1 MRILSSL
8 LLSLIFCFSTYAQ
21 DTTQIVQAGRINAK
35 ATQAKPYVILIS
47 ADGFRSDFSV
57 KYGAKFLQSREI
69 TGVKASAMIPSYPTL
84 TFPNHYSIV
93 TGLYPA
99 HHGLVDNRYYDV
111 NSKMEYSM
119 GNKKMVAEGKWYG
132 GTPLWV
138 LAEQQGLLSASFYW
152 VASEADIQGV
162 RPSYYYIYNENIGI
176 EQRIQAVKNW
186 LSLPPEKR
194 PHLITFYFPQ
204 VDHDAHEYGPE
215 DPRVGEAVKWVDQ
228 SIAQLQAA
236 LEPLQLPIN
245 YVFVSDHGMTTV
257 DIENTLKK
265 PAVLDTANF
274 KVPSGDALLHVYA
287 KNPEAI
293 NQALPTLKK
302 NTSFKTYLMDET
314 PAHWHYRKSDDKFN
328 RLGDILLVPN
338 HPSIFNLGSR
348 KTSPGKHG
356 YDNHL
361 PDMQAS
367 FQAWGPAF
375 KSGLKIPAFE
385 NVHVY
390 PIIAKILGLNFDE
403 AQIDGKLNVL
413 KPILK

>member
-1 MRILSSL
+1 MRIYYFISLFILS
-8 LLSLIFCFSTYAQ
+8 FCISAQ
-21 DTTQIVQAGRINAK
+21 DTTQIVHAERRNTLAQ
-35 ATQAKPYVILIS
+35 QAKPYVILIS

-57 KYGAKFLQSREI
+57 KYGAKFLQSREAK
-69 TGVKASAMIPSYPTL
+69 GVKAEAMIPSYPTL

-99 HHGLVDNRYYDV
+99 HHGLVDNRYFDV
-111 NSKMEYSM
+111 NSGMEYSM

-138 LAEQQGLLSASFYW
+138 LAEQQGMLSASFYW
-152 VASEADIQGV
+152 VASEADIQGI
-162 RPSYYYIYNENIGI
+162 RPSYFYTYNEKIPI

-186 LSLPPEKR
+186 LALPAEKR
-194 PHLITFYFPQ
+194 PHMITFYFPE

-215 DPRVGEAVKWVDQ
+215 DPRVGSAVKFVDE
-228 SIAQLQAA
+228 SIAKLQAA
-236 LEPLQLPIN
+236 LDPLNLPIN

-257 DIENTLKK
+257 NTEHTLGK
-265 PAVLDTANF
+265 PAALDTAAF
-274 KVPSGDALLHVYA
+274 RVPWGDALLHVYT
-287 KNPEAI
+287 KNAAAVP
-293 NQALPTLKK
+293 QTLVALRKDQ
-302 NTSFKTYLMDET
+302 SFQTYLMDET

-338 HPSIFNLGSR
+338 HPNIFNLSPR

-356 YDNHL
+356 YDNHH

-375 KSGLKIPAFE
+375 KKGITIPAFE
-385 NVHVY
+385 NVNIY
-390 PIIAKILGLNFDE
+390 PMIANILGLRVNE
-403 AQIDGKLNVL
+403 SQIDGKLKEL

>member
-1 MRILSSL
+1 MRYYYFLILSIVS
-8 LLSLIFCFSTYAQ
+8 FCVYAQ
-21 DTTQIVQAGRINAK
+21 DTTQIVHADRRNAV
-35 ATQAKPYVILIS
+35 AQQAKPYVILIS

-57 KYGAKFLQSREI
+57 KYGAKFLQSREAK
-69 TGVKASAMIPSYPTL
+69 GVKAEAMIPSYPSL
-84 TFPNHYSIV
+84 TFPNHYTIV
-93 TGLYPA
+93 TGLYPS
-99 HHGLVDNRYYDV
+99 HHGLVNNRFFDV
-111 NSKMEYSM
+111 ASGKEYNM

-138 LAEQQGLLSASFYW
+138 LAEKQGMLSASFYW
-152 VASEADIQGV
+152 VASEADIQGI
-162 RPSYYYIYNENIGI
+162 RPTYLYTYNESISI

-186 LSLPPEKR
+186 LSLPAEKR

-215 DPRVGEAVKWVDQ
+215 DPRVGDAVKWVDQ

-236 LEPLQLPIN
+236 LDPLKLPIN

-257 DIENTLKK
+257 DTEHTLAK
-265 PAVLDTANF
+265 PAALDTATF
-274 KVPSGDALLHVYA
+274 KVPSGDALLHVFA
-287 KNPEAI
+287 KIPAAI
-293 NQALPTLKK
+293 PNALIELRKQNQ
-302 NTSFKTYLMDET
+302 FHTYLLDET
-314 PAHWHYRKSDDKFN
+314 PEYWHYRKSDDRFN

-338 HPSIFNLGSR
+338 HPNIFNLGTR

-356 YDNHL
+356 YDNHH

-375 KSGLKIPAFE
+375 KSGVIIPAFE

-390 PIIAKILGLNFDE
+390 PLVGKILGLTIDE
-403 AQIDGKLNVL
+403 SSIDGRMNQL

>member
-1 MRILSSL
+1 MRIYYFISLFILS
-8 LLSLIFCFSTYAQ
+8 FCISAQ
-21 DTTQIVQAGRINAK
+21 DTTQIVHAERRNTLAQ
-35 ATQAKPYVILIS
+35 QAKPYVILIS

-57 KYGAKFLQSREI
+57 KYGAKFLQSREAK
-69 TGVKASAMIPSYPTL
+69 GVKAEAMIPSYPTL

-99 HHGLVDNRYYDV
+99 HHGLVDNRYFDV
-111 NSKMEYSM
+111 NSGMEYSM

-138 LAEQQGLLSASFYW
+138 LAEQQGMLSASFYW
-152 VASEADIQGV
+152 VASEADIQGI
-162 RPSYYYIYNENIGI
+162 RPSYFYTYNEKIPI

-186 LSLPPEKR
+186 LALPAEKR
-194 PHLITFYFPQ
+194 PHMITFYFPE

-215 DPRVGEAVKWVDQ
+215 DPRVGSAVKFVDE
-228 SIAQLQAA
+228 SIAKLQAA
-236 LEPLQLPIN
+236 LDPLNLPIN

-257 DIENTLKK
+257 NTEHTLGK
-265 PAVLDTANF
+265 PAALDTAAF
-274 KVPSGDALLHVYA
+274 RVPWGDALLHVYT
-287 KNPEAI
+287 KNSAAVP
-293 NQALPTLKK
+293 QALVALKK
-302 NTSFKTYLMDET
+302 DQSFQTYLMDET

-338 HPSIFNLGSR
+338 HPNIFNLSPR

-356 YDNHL
+356 YDNHH

-375 KSGLKIPAFE
+375 KKGITIPAFE
-385 NVHVY
+385 NVNIY
-390 PIIAKILGLNFDE
+390 PMIANILGLRVNE
-403 AQIDGKLNVL
+403 SQIDGKLKEL

>member
-1 MRILSSL
+1 MRYYYFLILSIVS
-8 LLSLIFCFSTYAQ
+8 FCISAQ
-21 DTTQIVQAGRINAK
+21 DTTQIVHAERRNAVSQ
-35 ATQAKPYVILIS
+35 QAKPYVILIS

-57 KYGAKFLQSREI
+57 KYGAKFLQSREAK
-69 TGVKASAMIPSYPTL
+69 GVKAEAMIPSYPSL
-84 TFPNHYSIV
+84 TFPNHYTIV
-93 TGLYPA
+93 TGLYPS
-99 HHGLVDNRYYDV
+99 HHGLVNNRFFDV
-111 NSKMEYSM
+111 ASGKEYNM

-138 LAEQQGLLSASFYW
+138 LAEKQGMLSASFYW
-152 VASEADIQGV
+152 VASEADIQGI
-162 RPSYYYIYNENIGI
+162 RPTYLYTYNESISI

-186 LSLPPEKR
+186 LSLPAEKR

-215 DPRVGEAVKWVDQ
+215 DPRVGDAVKWVDQ

-236 LEPLQLPIN
+236 LDPLKLPIN

-257 DIENTLKK
+257 DTEHTLAK
-265 PAVLDTANF
+265 PAALDTATF
-274 KVPSGDALLHVYA
+274 KVPSGDALLHVFA
-287 KNPEAI
+287 KIPAAI
-293 NQALPTLKK
+293 PNALIELRKQNQ
-302 NTSFKTYLMDET
+302 FHTYLLDET
-314 PAHWHYRKSDDKFN
+314 PEYWHYRKSDDRFN

-338 HPSIFNLGSR
+338 HPNIFNLGTR

-356 YDNHL
+356 YDNHH

-375 KSGLKIPAFE
+375 KSGVIIPAFE

-390 PIIAKILGLNFDE
+390 PLVGKILGLTIDE
-403 AQIDGKLNVL
+403 SSIDGRMNQL

>member
-1 MRILSSL
+1 MRYYYFLILSIVS
-8 LLSLIFCFSTYAQ
+8 FCISAQ
-21 DTTQIVQAGRINAK
+21 DTTQIVHAERRNAVSQ
-35 ATQAKPYVILIS
+35 QAKPYVILIS

-57 KYGAKFLQSREI
+57 KYGAKFLQSREAK
-69 TGVKASAMIPSYPTL
+69 GVKAEAMIPSYPSL
-84 TFPNHYSIV
+84 TFPNHYTIV
-93 TGLYPA
+93 TGLYPS
-99 HHGLVDNRYYDV
+99 HHGLVNNRFFDV
-111 NSKMEYSM
+111 ASGKEYNM

-138 LAEQQGLLSASFYW
+138 LAEKQGMLSASFYW
-152 VASEADIQGV
+152 VASEADIQGI
-162 RPSYYYIYNENIGI
+162 RPTYLYTYNESISI

-186 LSLPPEKR
+186 LSLPAEKR

-215 DPRVGEAVKWVDQ
+215 DPRVGDAVKWVDQ

-236 LEPLQLPIN
+236 LDPLKLPIN

-257 DIENTLKK
+257 DTEHTLAK
-265 PAVLDTANF
+265 PAALDTAAF
-274 KVPSGDALLHVYA
+274 KVPSGDALLHVFA
-287 KNPEAI
+287 KIPAAI
-293 NQALPTLKK
+293 PNALIELRKQNQ
-302 NTSFKTYLMDET
+302 FHTYLLDET
-314 PAHWHYRKSDDKFN
+314 PEYWHYRKSDDRFN

-338 HPSIFNLGSR
+338 HPNIFNLGTR

-356 YDNHL
+356 YDNHH

-375 KSGLKIPAFE
+375 KSGVIIPAFE

-390 PIIAKILGLNFDE
+390 PLVGKILGLTIDE
-403 AQIDGKLNVL
+403 SSIDGRMNQL

>member
-1 MRILSSL
+1 MRYCYFIILSIVSL
-8 LLSLIFCFSTYAQ
+8 YVSAQ
-21 DTTQIVQAGRINAK
+21 DTTQIVHAARKNAL
-35 ATQAKPYVILIS
+35 AHQAKPYVILIS

-57 KYGAKFLQSREI
+57 KYGAKFLQSREAN
-69 TGVKASAMIPSYPTL
+69 GVKAEAMIPSYPTL

-99 HHGLVDNRYYDV
+99 HHGLVNNRFFDV
-111 NSKMEYSM
+111 ASGKEYSM

-138 LAEQQGLLSASFYW
+138 LAEKQGMLSASFYW

-162 RPSYYYIYNENIGI
+162 RPTYLYTYNENIPI
-176 EQRIQAVKNW
+176 ERRIQAVKDW
-186 LSLPPEKR
+186 LSLPTEKR

-215 DPRVGEAVKWVDQ
+215 DPRVGDAVKWVDQ
-228 SIAQLQAA
+228 SIAKLQAA
-236 LEPLQLPIN
+236 LDPLKLPIN

-257 DIENTLKK
+257 DIEHTLAK
-265 PAVLDTANF
+265 PAALDTAAF
-274 KVPSGDALLHVYA
+274 KVPSGDALLHVFA
-287 KNPEAI
+287 KIPAAI
-293 NQALPTLKK
+293 PNALIELRKQK
-302 NTSFKTYLMDET
+302 QFHTYLLDET
-314 PAHWHYRKSDDKFN
+314 PEYWHYRKSDDRFN

-338 HPSIFNLGSR
+338 HPNIFNLGTR

-356 YDNHL
+356 YDNHH

-375 KSGLKIPAFE
+375 KTGLKIPAFE

-390 PIIAKILGLNFDE
+390 PLVGKILGLTIDE
-403 AQIDGKLNVL
+403 SNIDGRMNQLM
-413 KPILK
+413 PILK

>member
-1 MRILSSL
+1 MRYYYFLILSIVS
-8 LLSLIFCFSTYAQ
+8 FCVYAQ
-21 DTTQIVQAGRINAK
+21 DTTQIVHAERRNAVSQ
-35 ATQAKPYVILIS
+35 QAKPYVILIS

-57 KYGAKFLQSREI
+57 KYGAKFLQSREAKGI
-69 TGVKASAMIPSYPTL
+69 KAEAMIPSYPSL
-84 TFPNHYSIV
+84 TFPNHYTIV
-93 TGLYPA
+93 TGLYPS
-99 HHGLVDNRYYDV
+99 HHGLVNNRFFDV
-111 NSKMEYSM
+111 ASGKEYNM

-138 LAEQQGLLSASFYW
+138 LAEKQGMLSASFYW
-152 VASEADIQGV
+152 VASEADIQGI
-162 RPSYYYIYNENIGI
+162 RPTYLYTYNESISI

-186 LSLPPEKR
+186 LSLPAEKR

-215 DPRVGEAVKWVDQ
+215 DPRVGDAVKWVDH

-236 LEPLQLPIN
+236 LDPLKLPIN

-257 DIENTLKK
+257 DTEHTLAK
-265 PAVLDTANF
+265 PAALDTAAF
-274 KVPSGDALLHVYA
+274 KVPSGDALLHVFA
-287 KNPEAI
+287 KIPAAI
-293 NQALPTLKK
+293 PNALIELRKQNQ
-302 NTSFKTYLMDET
+302 FHTYLLDET
-314 PAHWHYRKSDDKFN
+314 PEYWHYRKSDDRFN
-328 RLGDILLVPN
+328 RLGDILLVPK
-338 HPSIFNLGSR
+338 HPNIFNLGTR

-356 YDNHL
+356 YDNHH

-375 KSGLKIPAFE
+375 KSGVIIPAFE

-390 PIIAKILGLNFDE
+390 PLVGKILGLTIDE
-403 AQIDGKLNVL
+403 SSIDGRMNQL

>member
-1 MRILSSL
+1 MRYYYFLILSIAS
-8 LLSLIFCFSTYAQ
+8 FCVSAQ
-21 DTTQIVQAGRINAK
+21 DTTQIVHAERRNAVSQ
-35 ATQAKPYVILIS
+35 QAKPYVILIS

-57 KYGAKFLQSREI
+57 KYGAKFLQSREAKGI
-69 TGVKASAMIPSYPTL
+69 KAEAMIPSYPSL
-84 TFPNHYSIV
+84 TFPNHYTIV
-93 TGLYPA
+93 TGLYPS
-99 HHGLVDNRYYDV
+99 HHGLVNNRFFDV
-111 NSKMEYSM
+111 ATGKEYNM

-138 LAEQQGLLSASFYW
+138 LAEKQGMLSASFYW
-152 VASEADIQGV
+152 VASEADIQGI
-162 RPSYYYIYNENIGI
+162 RPTYSYTYNESISI

-186 LSLPPEKR
+186 LSLPAEKR

-215 DPRVGEAVKWVDQ
+215 DPRVGDAVKWVDQ

-236 LEPLQLPIN
+236 LDPLKLPIN

-257 DIENTLKK
+257 DTEHTLAK
-265 PAVLDTANF
+265 PAALDTAAF
-274 KVPSGDALLHVYA
+274 KVPSGDALLHVFA
-287 KNPEAI
+287 KIPAAI
-293 NQALPTLKK
+293 PNALIELRKQNQ
-302 NTSFKTYLMDET
+302 FHTYLLDET
-314 PAHWHYRKSDDKFN
+314 PEYWHYRKSDDRFN

-338 HPSIFNLGSR
+338 HPNIFNLGTR

-356 YDNHL
+356 YDNHH

-375 KSGLKIPAFE
+375 KSGVIIPAFE

-390 PIIAKILGLNFDE
+390 PLVGKILGLTIDE
-403 AQIDGKLNVL
+403 SSIDGRMNQL

>member
-1 MRILSSL
+1 MRYYYFLILSIVS
-8 LLSLIFCFSTYAQ
+8 FCISAQ
-21 DTTQIVQAGRINAK
+21 DTTQIVHAERRNAVSQ
-35 ATQAKPYVILIS
+35 QAKPYVILIS

-57 KYGAKFLQSREI
+57 KYGAKFLQSREAK
-69 TGVKASAMIPSYPTL
+69 GVKAEAMIPSYPSL
-84 TFPNHYSIV
+84 TFPNHYTIV
-93 TGLYPA
+93 TGLYPS
-99 HHGLVDNRYYDV
+99 HHGLVNNRFFDV
-111 NSKMEYSM
+111 ASGKEYNM

-138 LAEQQGLLSASFYW
+138 LAEKQGMLSASFYW
-152 VASEADIQGV
+152 VASEADIQGI
-162 RPSYYYIYNENIGI
+162 RPTYLYTYNESISI

-186 LSLPPEKR
+186 LSLPAEKR

-215 DPRVGEAVKWVDQ
+215 DPRVGDAVKWVDQ

-236 LEPLQLPIN
+236 LDPLKLPIN

-257 DIENTLKK
+257 DTEHTLAK
-265 PAVLDTANF
+265 PAALDTAAF
-274 KVPSGDALLHVYA
+274 KVPSGDALLHVFA
-287 KNPEAI
+287 KIPAAI
-293 NQALPTLKK
+293 PNALIELRKQNQ
-302 NTSFKTYLMDET
+302 FHTYLLDET
-314 PAHWHYRKSDDKFN
+314 PEYWHYRKSDDRFN

-338 HPSIFNLGSR
+338 HPNIFNLGTR

-356 YDNHL
+356 YDNHH

-375 KSGLKIPAFE
+375 KSGVIIPAFE

-390 PIIAKILGLNFDE
+390 PLVGKILGLTIDE
-403 AQIDGKLNVL
+403 SSIDGRMNQLI
-413 KPILK
+413 PILK

>member
-1 MRILSSL
+1 MRHLT
-8 LLSLIFCFSTYAQ
+8 IFIFAVLFTFQGLGQ
-21 DTTQIVQAGRINAK
+21 DTTQIVQAGRSNSVSQ
-35 ATQAKPYVILIS
+35 QAKPYVILIS
-47 ADGFRSDFSV
+47 ADGFRSDFSM
-57 KYGAKFLQSREI
+57 KYGAKFLQSRAAS
-69 TGVKASAMIPSYPTL
+69 GVKADAMIPAYPTL

-99 HHGLVDNRYYDV
+99 HHGLVDNRYFDV
-111 NSKMEYSM
+111 NSGMEYSM

-138 LAEQQGLLSASFYW
+138 LAEQQGMLSASFYW
-152 VASEADIQGV
+152 VASEADIQGI
-162 RPSYYYIYNENIGI
+162 RPSYFYTYNEKIPI

-186 LSLPPEKR
+186 LALPAEKR
-194 PHLITFYFPQ
+194 PHMITFYFPE

-215 DPRVGEAVKWVDQ
+215 DSRVGSAVKFVDE
-228 SIAQLQAA
+228 SIAKLQAA
-236 LEPLQLPIN
+236 LDPLNLPIN

-257 DIENTLKK
+257 NTEHTLGK
-265 PAVLDTANF
+265 PAALDTAAF
-274 KVPSGDALLHVYA
+274 LVPWGDALLHVYT
-287 KNPEAI
+287 KNAAAVP
-293 NQALPTLKK
+293 QALVALKK
-302 NTSFKTYLMDET
+302 DQSFQTYLMDET

-338 HPSIFNLGSR
+338 HPNIFNLSPR

-356 YDNHL
+356 YDNHH

-375 KSGLKIPAFE
+375 KKGITIPAFE
-385 NVHVY
+385 NVNIY
-390 PIIAKILGLNFDE
+390 PMIANILGLRVNE
-403 AQIDGKLNVL
+403 SQIDGKLKEL

>member
-1 MRILSSL
+1 MRYYYFLILSIVS
-8 LLSLIFCFSTYAQ
+8 FCVYAQ
-21 DTTQIVQAGRINAK
+21 DTTQIVHAERRNAVSQ
-35 ATQAKPYVILIS
+35 QAKPYVILIS

-57 KYGAKFLQSREI
+57 KYGAKFLQSREAKGI
-69 TGVKASAMIPSYPTL
+69 KAEAMIPSYPSL
-84 TFPNHYSIV
+84 TFPNHYTIV
-93 TGLYPA
+93 TGLYPS
-99 HHGLVDNRYYDV
+99 HHGLVNNRFFDV
-111 NSKMEYSM
+111 ASGKEYNM

-138 LAEQQGLLSASFYW
+138 LAEKQGMLSASFYW
-152 VASEADIQGV
+152 VASEADIQGI
-162 RPSYYYIYNENIGI
+162 RPTYLYTYNESISI

-186 LSLPPEKR
+186 LSLPAEKR

-215 DPRVGEAVKWVDQ
+215 DPRVGDAVKWVDQ

-236 LEPLQLPIN
+236 LDPLKLPIN

-257 DIENTLKK
+257 DTEHTLAK
-265 PAVLDTANF
+265 PAALDTAAF
-274 KVPSGDALLHVYA
+274 KVPSGDALLHVFA
-287 KNPEAI
+287 KIPAAI
-293 NQALPTLKK
+293 PNALIELRNQ
-302 NTSFKTYLMDET
+302 NQFHTYLLDET
-314 PAHWHYRKSDDKFN
+314 PEYWHYRKSDDRFN
-328 RLGDILLVPN
+328 RLGDILLVPK
-338 HPSIFNLGSR
+338 HPNIFNLGTR

-356 YDNHL
+356 YDNHH

-375 KSGLKIPAFE
+375 KSGVIIPAFE

-390 PIIAKILGLNFDE
+390 PLVGKILGLTIDE
-403 AQIDGKLNVL
+403 SSIDGRMNQL

>member
-1 MRILSSL
+1 MRYCYFIILSIVSL
-8 LLSLIFCFSTYAQ
+8 YVSAQ
-21 DTTQIVQAGRINAK
+21 DTTQIVHAARKNAL
-35 ATQAKPYVILIS
+35 AHQAKPYVILIS

-57 KYGAKFLQSREI
+57 KYGAKFLQSREAN
-69 TGVKASAMIPSYPTL
+69 GVKAEAMIPSYPTL

-99 HHGLVDNRYYDV
+99 HHGLVNNRFFDV
-111 NSKMEYSM
+111 ASGKEYSM

-138 LAEQQGLLSASFYW
+138 LAEKQGMLSASFYW

-162 RPSYYYIYNENIGI
+162 RPTYLYTYNENIPI
-176 EQRIQAVKNW
+176 ERRIQAVKDW
-186 LSLPPEKR
+186 LSLPIEKR

-215 DPRVGEAVKWVDQ
+215 DPRVGDAVKWVDQ

-236 LEPLQLPIN
+236 LDPLKLPIN

-257 DIENTLKK
+257 DIDHTLAK
-265 PAVLDTANF
+265 PAALDTATF
-274 KVPSGDALLHVYA
+274 KVPSGDALLHVFA
-287 KNPEAI
+287 KIPAAI
-293 NQALPTLKK
+293 PNALIELRKQK
-302 NTSFKTYLMDET
+302 QFHTYLLDET
-314 PAHWHYRKSDDKFN
+314 PEYWHFHKSDDRFN

-338 HPSIFNLGSR
+338 HPNIFNLGTR

-356 YDNHL
+356 YDNHH

-375 KSGLKIPAFE
+375 KTGLKIPAFE

-390 PIIAKILGLNFDE
+390 PLVGKILGLTIDE
-403 AQIDGKLNVL
+403 SNIDGRMNQLM
-413 KPILK
+413 PILK

>member
-1 MRILSSL
+1 MRILTSL
-8 LLSLIFCFSTYAQ
+8 VLSIFICFAGFAQ
-21 DTTQIVQAGRINAK
+21 DTTQIVQAGRTNSA
-35 ATQAKPYVILIS
+35 AQQAKPYVILIS

-57 KYGAKFLQSREI
+57 KYGANFLQSREAK
-69 TGVKASAMIPSYPTL
+69 GVKAAAMIPSYPSL
-84 TFPNHYSIV
+84 TFPNHYSLV

-111 NSKMEYSM
+111 NSKTEYSM
-119 GNKKMVAEGKWYG
+119 SNKKMVADGKWYG

-138 LAEQQGLLSASFYW
+138 LAEQQGMLSASFYW
-152 VASEADIQGV
+152 VASEADIQGI
-162 RPSYYYIYNENIGI
+162 RPTYHYVYNESIPI

-186 LSLPPEKR
+186 LSLPAEKR
-194 PHLITFYFPQ
+194 PHMITFYFPQ

-215 DPRVGEAVKWVDQ
+215 DPRVGDAVKWVDQ

-236 LEPLQLPIN
+236 LDPLKLPIN

-257 DIENTLKK
+257 DTENTLKK
-265 PAVLDTANF
+265 PSPLDTMNF

-287 KNPEAI
+287 KNPDAI
-293 NQALPTLKK
+293 NRTVSALKQST
-302 NTSFKTYLMDET
+302 TFQTYLMDET
-314 PAHWHYRKSDDKFN
+314 PDHWHYRKSDDYFN

-338 HPSIFNLGSR
+338 HPSIFNLGTR

-356 YDNHL
+356 YDNHH

-375 KSGLKIPAFE
+375 KSGIKIPAFE
-385 NVHVY
+385 NVNVY
-390 PIIAKILGLNFDE
+390 PMVAKILGLNLNE
-403 AQIDGKLNVL
+403 PKVDGKLNVL
-413 KPILK
+413 MPILK

>member
-1 MRILSSL
+1 MRYYYFLILSIVS
-8 LLSLIFCFSTYAQ
+8 FCVSAQ
-21 DTTQIVQAGRINAK
+21 DTTQIVHAERRNAVSQ
-35 ATQAKPYVILIS
+35 QAKPYVILIS

-57 KYGAKFLQSREI
+57 KYGAKFLQSREAK
-69 TGVKASAMIPSYPTL
+69 GVKAEAMIPSYPSL
-84 TFPNHYSIV
+84 TFPNHYTIV
-93 TGLYPA
+93 TGLYPS
-99 HHGLVDNRYYDV
+99 HHGLVNNRFFDV
-111 NSKMEYSM
+111 ASGKEYNM

-138 LAEQQGLLSASFYW
+138 LAEKQGMLSASFYW
-152 VASEADIQGV
+152 VASEADIQGI
-162 RPSYYYIYNENIGI
+162 RPTYLYTYNESISI

-186 LSLPPEKR
+186 LSLPAEKR

-215 DPRVGEAVKWVDQ
+215 DPRVGDAVKWVDQ

-236 LEPLQLPIN
+236 LDPLKLPIN

-257 DIENTLKK
+257 DTEHTLAK
-265 PAVLDTANF
+265 PAALDTVAF
-274 KVPSGDALLHVYA
+274 KVPSGDALLHVFA
-287 KNPEAI
+287 KIPAAI
-293 NQALPTLKK
+293 PNALIELRKQNQ
-302 NTSFKTYLMDET
+302 FHTYLLDET
-314 PAHWHYRKSDDKFN
+314 PEYWHYRKSDDRFN

-338 HPSIFNLGSR
+338 HPNIFNLGTR

-356 YDNHL
+356 YDNHH

-375 KSGLKIPAFE
+375 KSGVVIPAFE

-390 PIIAKILGLNFDE
+390 PLVGKILGLTIDE
-403 AQIDGKLNVL
+403 SSIDGRMNQLI
-413 KPILK
+413 PILK